1 MDRRVERGQATRD
14 QLVEI
19 ATRLFAEH
27 GYDGTSIDAVLQE
40 SGVSRGA
47 LYHHFSGKD
56 ALFEAVYLK
65 TMRDAGRRTM
75 QATRAESEPLAS
87 LRAGCL
93 AWIEQ
98 VADPVVRRIVLV
110 DAPSVIGWQ
119 RWREYD
125 DKMTLGVMKAWTA
138 QAAADG
144 LLPAGQSDLF
154 AHVLL
159 ASINEIAL
167 VTARAEDERD
177 AIEVATAALD
187 EFLQRLFSRR

>member
-47 LYHHFSGKD
+47 LYHHFPGKD
-56 ALFEAVYLK
+56 ALFEAVYL
-65 TMRDAGRRTM
+65 RTM
-75 QATRAESEPLAS
+75 QAAGRKSMLATRTETEPLAS

-93 AWIEQ
+93 TWIEQ
-98 VADPVVRRIVLV
+98 VADPVVRRIVLI
-110 DAPSVIGWQ
+110 DAPAVLGWQ

-125 DKMTLGVMKAWTA
+125 DQMTLGAMKAWTA

-144 LLPAGQSDLF
+144 RLPAAQSELF

-159 ASINEIAL
+159 ASVNEIAL
-167 VTARAEDERD
+167 VTARADD
-177 AIEVATAALD
+177 PTAAIETAATALD
-187 EFLQRLFSRR
+187 EILDRLFS

>member
-1 MDRRVERGQATRD
+1 MDKRVERGQATRD

-47 LYHHFSGKD
+47 LYHHFPGKD
-56 ALFEAVYLK
+56 ALFEAAYL
-65 TMRDAGRRTM
+65 TAMRDASRKTM
-75 QATRAESEPLAS
+75 LATRAETEPLAA

-93 AWIEQ
+93 TWIEQ
-98 VADPVVRRIVLV
+98 VADPVVRRIVLI
-110 DAPSVIGWQ
+110 DAPSVLGWQ

-125 DKMTLGVMKAWTA
+125 DEMTLGAMKAWTA
-138 QAAADG
+138 QAASDG
-144 LLPAGQSDLF
+144 RLPAAQSELF

-159 ASINEIAL
+159 ASVNEIAL
-167 VTARAEDERD
+167 VTARAQDQRA
-177 AIEVATAALD
+177 AIAQATDALD
-187 EFLQRLFSRR
+187 EILRRLFS